1 MTGGRPEICVGA
13 IAVDGD
19 RILLVRRGTEPGM
32 GRWSLP
38 GGRVEAGEAVAA
50 AVVRELREE
59 TGLNG
64 VCGPVV
70 GWVEQ
75 MSVDHHFVILD
86 FRVAILDDSPP
97 IAGSDADEAAWVDLA
112 SLDGVPL
119 VDGLASFLAEHDVV
133 PGSFL
138 SLD

>member
-13 IAVDGD
+13 VAVDGD
-19 RILLVRRGTEPGM
+19 QILLVRRGTEPGM

-38 GGRVEAGEAVAA
+38 GGRVEAGEAMVA

-86 FRVAILDDSPP
+86 FRVTILDDASP

-112 SLDGVPL
+112 SLDSVPL
-119 VDGLASFLAEHDVV
+119 VDGLASFLAEHSVV

>member
-1 MTGGRPEICVGA
+1 
-13 IAVDGD
+13 
-19 RILLVRRGTEPGM
+19 M

-38 GGRVEAGEAVAA
+38 GGRIEAGEAVAA

-64 VCGPVV
+64 VCGPMI

-75 MSVDHHFVILD
+75 MSVDRHFVILD
-86 FRVAILDDSPP
+86 FRIAILDDGPP
-97 IAGSDADEAAWVDLA
+97 IAGSDAEEAAWVDLA
-112 SLDGVPL
+112 SLDGIPL
-119 VDGLASFLAEHDVV
+119 VDGLASFLMEHGVV

>member
-13 IAVDGD
+13 IAIDGD
-19 RILLVRRGTEPGM
+19 RILLVRRGTGPGM

-75 MSVDHHFVILD
+75 MSVEHHFVILD
-86 FRVAILDDSPP
+86 FWVAILDDGPP

-112 SLDGVPL
+112 SLDSVPL

-133 PGSFL
+133 SGSFL

>member
-1 MTGGRPEICVGA
+1 
-13 IAVDGD
+13 
-19 RILLVRRGTEPGM
+19 M

-86 FRVAILDDSPP
+86 FRVAILDDGPP

-112 SLDGVPL
+112 SLDSVPL

>member
-1 MTGGRPEICVGA
+1 M
-13 IAVDGD
+13 
-19 RILLVRRGTEPGM
+19 
-32 GRWSLP
+32 
-38 GGRVEAGEAVAA
+38 AA

-86 FRVAILDDSPP
+86 FRVAILDDGPP

-112 SLDGVPL
+112 SLDDVPL
-119 VDGLASFLAEHDVV
+119 VDGLASFLAEHGVV

>member
-13 IAVDGD
+13 VAVDDD

-38 GGRVEAGEAVAA
+38 GGRVEAGEAMAA

-86 FRVAILDDSPP
+86 FRVTILDDGPP

-112 SLDGVPL
+112 SLDSVPL

-133 PGSFL
+133 SGSFL

>member
-13 IAVDGD
+13 VAVDGD

-112 SLDGVPL
+112 SLDSVPL
-119 VDGLASFLAEHDVV
+119 VDGLASFLAEHGVV

>member
-1 MTGGRPEICVGA
+1 
-13 IAVDGD
+13 
-19 RILLVRRGTEPGM
+19 M

-38 GGRVEAGEAVAA
+38 GGRVEAGEAMAA

-112 SLDGVPL
+112 SLDGIPL
-119 VDGLASFLAEHDVV
+119 VDGLASFLAEHSVA
-133 PGSFL
+133 PGSLL

>member
-13 IAVDGD
+13 VAGDGD

-50 AVVRELREE
+50 AVVRDLQGE

-64 VCGPVV
+64 VCGPMI

-75 MSVDHHFVILD
+75 MPVDRHFVILD
-86 FRVAILDDSPP
+86 FRVAILDDGPP
-97 IAGSDADEAAWVDLA
+97 IAGSDADEAAWVALA

>member
-1 MTGGRPEICVGA
+1 M
-13 IAVDGD
+13 
-19 RILLVRRGTEPGM
+19 
-32 GRWSLP
+32 
-38 GGRVEAGEAVAA
+38 
-50 AVVRELREE
+50 
-59 TGLNG
+59 
-64 VCGPVV
+64 V

-119 VDGLASFLAEHDVV
+119 VNGLASFLAEPAVV

-138 SLD
+138 SLDCPAAEPSAASPARRPLLHECPGALPEVLGAYHLASGVGC

>member
-13 IAVDGD
+13 VAVDGD

-50 AVVRELREE
+50 AVLRELREE

-86 FRVAILDDSPP
+86 FRVTILDDGPP

-112 SLDGVPL
+112 SLDGVHL
-119 VDGLASFLAEHDVV
+119 VDGLASFLVEHDVV

>member
-13 IAVDGD
+13 VAVDGD

-38 GGRVEAGEAVAA
+38 GGRVEAGEAMAA

-112 SLDGVPL
+112 SLDGIPL
-119 VDGLASFLAEHDVV
+119 VDGLASFLAEHSVA
-133 PGSFL
+133 PGSLL